1 MRVLTRSTSVNSG
14 ISVVVPLRNEGL
26 NVAPLAARIFAAL
39 GSDPRGME
47 LILVDDGSTDDTW
60 SRIEEIQRTEPRLR
74 PLRHAHSRGQS
85 AALWTGFRAA
95 QGAVIATLDGDLQ
108 NDPADLPRMLADL
121 AQWDMVCGVRTGRKD
136 NWLRRVSSRVA
147 RSARKLALGVDFA
160 DTGCGLRVFKSSL
173 VESIPPFNG
182 FHRFLPV
189 LALGAGALIKEIP
202 VTHHPRIA
210 GQSKYGL
217 WNRLGRGI
225 YDLVGV
231 RWFLKR
237 QIKRN

>member
-1 MRVLTRSTSVNSG
+1 MNPE
-14 ISVVVPLRNEGL
+14 ISVVVPLLNEGP
-26 NVAPLAARIFAAL
+26 NVAPLAARIFGAL
-39 GSDPRGME
+39 GGDPRGLE

-60 SRIEEIQRTEPRLR
+60 ARILEVQRAEPRLR
-74 PLRHAHSRGQS
+74 PLRHPRSCGQS
-85 AALWTGFRAA
+85 AALWTGFRSAR
-95 QGAVIATLDGDLQ
+95 GSLIATLDGDLQ

-121 AQWDMVCGVRTGRKD
+121 AHWDMVCGVRTGRKD

-147 RSARKLALGVDFA
+147 RSARKLAFGVDFS

-189 LALGAGALIKEIP
+189 LASGAGALIKEIP
-202 VTHHPRIA
+202 VAHHPRIA

-217 WNRLGRGI
+217 WNRLGRGL
-225 YDLVGV
+225 YDLIGV

-237 QIKRN
+237 QIKTPRTSSP